1 MTIRYNNILVAV
13 DGSKEAKR
21 AFRKA
26 ALLAKDHDAKL
37 LLTHVVDTRTFASV
51 EHYDRT
57 IFSEAE
63 NYAREMLEEYKEQAL
78 EEGLTDVT
86 LILDYGS
93 PKVKIAK
100 DVARKYEVDLIVTG
114 ATGLNAVER
123 FLIGS
128 VSEHITRHAACDVLI
143 VRSDAAEGEKDR

>member
-1 MTIRYNNILVAV
+1 MSIKYDNILVAV
-13 DGSKEAKR
+13 DGSDEAKR

-26 ALLAKDHDAKL
+26 LLLAKDHEAKL
-37 LLTHVVDTRTFASV
+37 LLTHIVDTRTFASV

-63 NYAREMLEEYKEQAL
+63 KYAREMLEEYKQLAQN
-78 EEGLTDVT
+78 EGLNDVT

-100 DVARKYEVDLIVTG
+100 EVAKKYEVDLIVTG

-128 VSEHITRHAACDVLI
+128 VSEHITRHAKCDVLI
-143 VRSDAAEGEKDR
+143 VRTDS

>member
-1 MTIRYNNILVAV
+1 MPVKYKTILVAV
-13 DGSKEAKR
+13 DGSEEAKR
-21 AFRKA
+21 AFKKA
-26 ALLAKDHDAKL
+26 AILAKDNGSKL
-37 LLTHVVDTRTFASV
+37 LLTHIVDTRTFASV

-63 NYAREMLEEYKEQAL
+63 KYAREMLEKYKQLAL
-78 EEGLTDVT
+78 TDGLTDVT

-93 PKVKIAK
+93 PKIKIAK
-100 DVARKYEVDLIVTG
+100 DVAKKYEVDLIVTG

-128 VSEHITRHAACDVLI
+128 VSEHITRHSRCDVLI
-143 VRSDAAEGEKDR
+143 VRTELD